1 MKRMLG
7 AGLMSVLFA
16 FPASAITISNSD
28 PDPHT
33 VTVTV
38 GSDSKQVTVAPD
50 QEVDNVCAEGC
61 IVQLE
66 NGEQYQMSGGE
77 AISIEDGVIF
87 VDTSPANNDEDVP
100 DVDPGDPNAP
110 DFSPQSTEAPPAG
123 APPADAAP
131 AATAATPPQ

>member
-1 MKRMLG
+1 MKRILG
-7 AGLMSVLFA
+7 AGFAGALFA
-16 FPASAITISNSD
+16 FPASALTISNTD

-38 GSDSKQVTVAPD
+38 GTDSKQVTVAPNE
-50 QEVDNVCAEGC
+50 EVDNICADGC
-61 IVQLE
+61 MVQLE

-77 AISIEDGVIF
+77 TVSIEDGIIF
-87 VDTSPANNDEDVP
+87 VDTSPADNADDVP
-100 DVDPGDPNAP
+100 DVDPGDPDAA
-110 DFSPQSTEAPPAG
+110 DTGAKSTEAPAAG

>member
-1 MKRMLG
+1 MKRILG
-7 AGLMSVLFA
+7 AGLASVLFA
-16 FPASAITISNSD
+16 FPAVALSISNTD

-38 GSDSKQVTVAPD
+38 GSDSKQVTVAPN
-50 QEVDNVCAEGC
+50 QEVDDLCAEGC

-77 AISIEDGVIF
+77 AVSIEDGVIF

-110 DFSPQSTEAPPAG
+110 DFNPQSTEAPPA
-123 APPADAAP
+123 AASPADAAP
-131 AATAATPPQ
+131 ATTATTPPQ